1 MATTNI
7 EGYGVPGTDT
17 VGGLGNVYKDL
28 NTGQNYVCVAI
39 HTCTTMHGLITE
51 YIWELVEE
59 SGTGGTVTD
68 EQIEAVVKKYLEENP
83 VSGADG
89 KSAYDI
95 WLEQGNTGSVE
106 DFVVSLKGDTGA
118 AGAQGPKGDTG
129 ATGAQGPEGPQGPKG
144 DTGATGA
151 QGLEGPK
158 GDTGATGA
166 QGPEGPQGPK
176 GDTGATGAQGNP
188 GKSAYAYAQDGGYT
202 GTEAEFAARL
212 AFIASGASV
221 AYVDN
226 NGDIVFSDLPTD
238 GSYNAYFEVDGELV
252 KIGDLTISSVT
263 YTIRWVNYD
272 GTVLE
277 IDTVAEGTVPT
288 YDGATPT
295 RDADSQYTYTFAGW
309 TPEVVAAVADATY
322 TATYTQTAKPTG
334 PVTYTNLFTAATAKL
349 NTRLSGTHELKTDEG
364 ATGKVTT
371 DFITIPT
378 EKLPFSASTKI
389 YIKGAT
395 FTADKNTKI
404 ATYKT
409 STGTNYADV
418 YSELLGSTISTV
430 DEGNG
435 VISVSGIASS
445 FPASIKRVVFTL
457 KVKDTAI
464 TADDVAGIIITIDEP
479 ITDREPEPVTENI
492 TVTKDMSIVVGTGA
506 DRANTTSYCATQ
518 QIDVSNIPKPCV
530 IKLTQTKWAYTNE
543 SDTGYIRFYIA
554 DKSGTK
560 LGSDYTHS
568 SKMPAGVTMSCET
581 VTKDFDDVTVTV
593 TSDTIGTLRFSGQ
606 YVYDGTGA
614 ASEPKATLTYTPAS

>member
-1 MATTNI
+1 MATINI

-39 HTCTTMHGLITE
+39 HTCTTMHGLVTE

-68 EQIEAVVKKYLEENP
+68 EQIEAAVRKYLEENP

-106 DFVVSLKGDTGA
+106 DFVASL
-118 AGAQGPKGDTG
+118 
-129 ATGAQGPEGPQGPKG
+129 
-144 DTGATGA
+144 
-151 QGLEGPK
+151 K

-202 GTEAEFAARL
+202 GTETEFAARL

-221 AYVDN
+221 AYINDN
-226 NGDIVFSDLPTD
+226 RDLVFSDLPAD
-238 GSYNAYFEVDGELV
+238 GSYTAYFEVDGKLV
-252 KIGDLTISSVT
+252 EIGDLTIGSVTPDPVT

-272 GTVLE
+272 GSVLE
-277 IDTVAEGTVPT
+277 TDTVKEGDTPT

-295 RDADSQYTYTFAGW
+295 KAADDQYTYTFTGW
-309 TPEVVAAVADATY
+309 TPEVVAATANATY

-378 EKLPFSASTKI
+378 DKLPFSASTKI

-445 FPASIKRVVFTL
+445 FPSSIKRVVFTL

-479 ITDREPEPVTENI
+479 ITEREPEPVTENI

-518 QIDVSNIPKPCV
+518 HIDVSNIPKPCV

-568 SKMPAGVTMSCET
+568 SKMPAGVTMACET

-593 TSDTIGTLRFSGQ
+593 TSDTIGTLRFSGL

>member
-7 EGYGVPGTDT
+7 EGYGVPGTGT
-17 VGGLGNVYKDL
+17 VGSIGNVYKDL
-28 NTGQNYVCVAI
+28 NTGRNYVCVAI
-39 HTCTTMHGLITE
+39 HTYTTMHGIVTE
-51 YIWELVEE
+51 YIWELIED

-95 WLEQGNTGSVE
+95 WLEQGNTGSVG
-106 DFVVSLKGDTGA
+106 DFIASLKGDPGA
-118 AGAQGPKGDTG
+118 D
-129 ATGAQGPEGPQGPKG
+129 GAQGPEGPKG
-144 DTGATGA
+144 DPGAD
-151 QGLEGPK
+151 GP
-158 GDTGATGA
+158 
-166 QGPEGPQGPK
+166 QGPEGPQGN
-176 GDTGATGAQGNP
+176 T

-221 AYVDN
+221 AYVNDN
-226 NGDIVFSDLPTD
+226 RGLVFSDLPAD
-238 GSYNAYFEVDGELV
+238 GSYTAYFEVDGKLV
-252 KIGDLTISSVT
+252 EIGVLTVGEEVTPDPVT
-263 YTIRWVNYD
+263 YTITWANYD

-277 IDTVAEGTVPT
+277 TDTVKEGDTPT

-309 TPEVVAAVADATY
+309 TPEVVAATANATY
-322 TATYTQTAKPTG
+322 TATYTQTATETG
-334 PVTYTNLFTAATAKL
+334 GDYTNLFTAATAKL
-349 NTRLSGTHELKTDEG
+349 NMRIAGTGELKTDAN

-395 FTADKNTKI
+395 FTADGNTKI

-409 STGTNYADV
+409 STGTDYAAMYSGV
-418 YSELLGSTISTV
+418 YGSTISTV

-435 VISVSGIASS
+435 VISVSGLADS
-445 FPASIKRVVFTL
+445 FPASVKRVAFTL

-479 ITDREPEPVTENI
+479 ITNTDPEPVTTNI
-492 TVTKDMSIVVGTGA
+492 TLTDGIRIGSDGT
-506 DRANTTSYCATQ
+506 DRTQAGYCATPH
-518 QIDVSNIPKPCV
+518 IDLTDIPKPCM
-530 IKLTQTKWAYTNE
+530 IQLTKAYWCDASKTMAMVRVHAAKADGTTLFNDITNE
-543 SDTGYIRFYIA
+543 SVGNGYISVI
-554 DKSGTK
+554 DN
-560 LGSDYTHS
+560 SD
-568 SKMPAGVTMSCET
+568 GIGN
-581 VTKDFDDVTVTV
+581 DVAVTV
-593 TSDTIGTLRFSGQ
+593 TSAEVATIRFSGLWTKAGVSDSTNSFAQ
-606 YVYDGTGA
+606 AGT
-614 ASEPKATLTYTPAS
+614 KATLTYTPAS